1 MGNCVPA
8 KCDGF
13 KNFDPANEA
22 HGSDLAIISA
32 LDDTFAATPALYELK
47 PASSKESSPRGDVSD
62 RGRVVV
68 VQGEDESGPEDA
80 DDILNADIE
89 WKKLVSPFIGA
100 KSPDG
105 ISNGLQAVLSG
116 TGSKRLGARDVAQD
130 EHNREELRKERKGRM
145 GAMEH
150 SEEMLPG
157 GQGMDAISRSI
168 SRRSHA
174 KINVISTMGRNVS
187 ERLKLIIENPRDMNI
202 FYDVDPLVLG
212 SGTYGVVRK
221 ATVKFT
227 GAQRAI
233 KYISKEASKET
244 MGNLKSEI
252 DICKM
257 LDHPNVVKLYEV
269 FEDAEYLYLVMEL
282 CTGDHLFSLLRNS
295 GTFKEENAV
304 LAMRQIFRG
313 VAYMHACCVCHRD
326 LKPQNVLATRSDLS
340 KNDSNSLR
348 ISDFGLSCMF
358 EPGQYLTAQVGTTAY
373 MAPQVLDHEYDEACD
388 VWSCGVILYVLLCG
402 YLPFL
407 GADATKESIRKSIK
421 RAKLRLAGTYWAD
434 LSQICIEMVRA
445 LLKVNP
451 SERLTANGA
460 LDHPWLQSAAQK
472 QKPPTATKKTILSS
486 LAKFCQQNKFKK
498 AAQHLVV
505 SLLNDEQTR
514 QSREMFMN
522 LDTDGDGF
530 VSLEELAQYF
540 GRASIDEKAFQ
551 SGDEADEVRGFS
563 YTEFLAATMNKRQ
576 CVQQNVVKAAY
587 SVFDANG
594 DEMLTLDELTC
605 GQSLLGRLSQDEAK
619 QLVKDLDRNGDGM
632 IDFNEFFAMMRGGLK

>member
-8 KCDGF
+8 KCDDF
-13 KNFDPANEA
+13 KILDSTNEA
-22 HGSDLAIISA
+22 NGHDLVGISA
-32 LDDTFAATPALYELK
+32 LDETFAATSTLPGLK
-47 PASSKESSPRGDVSD
+47 PASSNANSQREAMPD
-62 RGRVVV
+62 RGAVVR
-68 VQGEDESGPEDA
+68 GEDESGAEDE
-80 DDILNADIE
+80 DDILNANVE

-100 KSPDG
+100 KDPVG
-105 ISNGLQAVLSG
+105 ISNELQNMFSA
-116 TGSKRLGARDVAQD
+116 TGSKGPGTRDVAQD
-130 EHNREELRKERKGRM
+130 EHNREELRKERKRRM
-145 GAMEH
+145 GELEH
-150 SEEMLPG
+150 SDEMLSCE
-157 GQGMDAISRSI
+157 QGMDAISRTA

-212 SGTYGVVRK
+212 SGTYGVVKK
-221 ATVKFT
+221 ATIKFT

-233 KYISKEASKET
+233 KFISKEASKET

-295 GTFKEENAV
+295 GTMNEGNAV

-326 LKPQNVLATRSDLS
+326 LKPQNVLVTRSDLS

-373 MAPQVLDHEYDEACD
+373 MAPQVLDKEYDQACD
-388 VWSCGVILYVLLCG
+388 VWSCGVILHVLLCA

-421 RAKLRLAGTYWAD
+421 KAKLRLAGAHWAD
-434 LSQICIEMVRA
+434 ISHICIEMVRG

-451 SERLTANGA
+451 SERLTAKGA
-460 LDHPWLQSAAQK
+460 LDHPWLQPAAK
-472 QKPPTATKKTILSS
+472 KHDIPASPKKTILSS
-486 LAKFCQQNKFKK
+486 LAKFHQQNKFKK

-530 VSLEELAQYF
+530 VSLEELAQHF
-540 GRASIDEKAFQ
+540 GSTSVDEKDFL
-551 SGDEADEVRGFS
+551 SVDDTDEVRGFS

-619 QLVKDLDRNGDGM
+619 QLVNDLDRNGDGM
-632 IDFNEFFAMMRGGLK
+632 IDFNEFYAMMRGGLK